1 MNLKERLINKDRP
14 DKCAEVSINMDS
26 LEDTTDLDKST
37 SDKGAY
43 TDTRSSSELSNG
55 EKYLG
60 IDLCLTGKDKSVINI
75 ANTNLVCHIDDNNI
89 EMSKQDFIKCFINAF
104 GFVLDDSLDKAGYGR
119 RFDRLSDE
127 KKESFFRLAATMS
140 PYGDILRVAKDIDKG
155 LFPSYNK
162 SRNFKLR
169 TILNRA
175 QVFASHYKYLF
186 G

>member
-1 MNLKERLINKDRP
+1 MNLKERLINKGRP
-14 DKCAEVSINMDS
+14 AKYAKVAINMDS
-26 LEDTTDLDKST
+26 LEDTVDQGKST
-37 SDKGAY
+37 SDKGVY
-43 TDTRSSSELSNG
+43 NDTCSS
-55 EKYLG
+55 
-60 IDLCLTGKDKSVINI
+60 IDLGATGKDKSVIKI

-89 EMSKQDFIKCFINAF
+89 ELSKQDFIKCFINAF
-104 GFVLDDSLDKAGYGR
+104 GFVLDDSLEKAGYGR

-127 KKESFFRLAATMS
+127 KRESFFRLAATMS
-140 PYGDILRVAKDIDKG
+140 PYGDILRIAKDIDKE